1 MNDQINPLVV
11 ATTSVTS

>member
-11 ATTSVTS
+11 STTSVTS